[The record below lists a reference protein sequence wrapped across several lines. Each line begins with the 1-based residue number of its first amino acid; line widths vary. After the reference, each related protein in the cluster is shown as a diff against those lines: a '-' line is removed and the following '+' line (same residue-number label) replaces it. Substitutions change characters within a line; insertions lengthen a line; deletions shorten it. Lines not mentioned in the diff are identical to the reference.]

1 MDRLTTDS
9 GDSGG
14 FGRERGARERG
25 SVPDRTLRKFS
36 GKGGEP
42 EGTQDSCSRDGP
54 RVLGAGGVDKRA
66 RKLGGDSGLARG
78 GGSSRWGNLRGR
90 VLLRLRERW
99 RVGGMNPGGE
109 IRSSRV
115 LRELVLGVM
124 LSAIWNSQGIDAGR
138 RRIGAGEGVRG
149 DGRRTIGVGTSVGR
163 LRSDRWGE

>member
-1 MDRLTTDS
+1 
-9 GDSGG
+9 
-14 FGRERGARERG
+14 
-25 SVPDRTLRKFS
+25 
-36 GKGGEP
+36 
-42 EGTQDSCSRDGP
+42 
-54 RVLGAGGVDKRA
+54 
-66 RKLGGDSGLARG
+66 
-78 GGSSRWGNLRGR
+78 
-90 VLLRLRERW
+90 
-99 RVGGMNPGGE
+99 MNPGGE